1 MLRIIKDSTAFE
13 HSFKPQTD
21 LIITVLMFLNLYD
34 YLTKNWLL
42 LHTVLTL
49 RVDKVTVINNNNL
62 FTHKH
67 EIRKLVTRTKLKS
80 QQTKRVFFL
89 TW

>member
-1 MLRIIKDSTAFE
+1 ML
-13 HSFKPQTD
+13 
-21 LIITVLMFLNLYD
+21 
-34 YLTKNWLL
+34 
-42 LHTVLTL
+42 LTL

-89 TW
+89 T